1 MSIATAAGSAWDGI
15 TTALASLTLT
25 AILPKLLLL
34 LVCLIVTKILL
45 KLTDKLLAKSKLDKS
60 LHSIIRSVFKI
71 VLLFVVIMIVAASLG
86 INVSS
91 LLAVLSIAGVAVSLS
106 IQDILSNFFSGV
118 VLLGSKPFH
127 VGDFV
132 TAGGQT
138 GTVVETGITH
148 TKLHTPD
155 NQVILVPNSMVAS
168 NVITNVTAEATR
180 RVDLTFTASYDSDPE
195 KVLKALAAAA
205 DLPQVLA
212 DPAPFT
218 CLLSYKEHCV
228 EYVLRVWVNTADY
241 WDVYFAI
248 QSRVNDAFAANG
260 VSMTYPHMNVHL
272 VKEN

>member
-1 MSIATAAGSAWDGI
+1 MITSTAASGSAWDAI
-15 TTALASLTLT
+15 KTALASLTLT
-25 AILPKLLLL
+25 TIIPKILLL
-34 LVCLIVTKILL
+34 LVCLIAAKLLL
-45 KLTDKLLAKSKLDKS
+45 KITDKLLTKSKLDKS
-60 LHSIIRSVFKI
+60 LHSIIRSVVKI
-71 VLLFVVIMIVAASLG
+71 LLLFVIIMIVAGSLG

-132 TAGGQT
+132 TAGGQS

-148 TKLHTPD
+148 TKLHTLD

-180 RVDLTFTASYDSDPE
+180 RVDLTFTASYDSDPA
-195 KVLKALAAAA
+195 KVLKALAEAA

-212 DPAPFT
+212 DPAPFAA
-218 CLLSYKEHCV
+218 LLGYKDHCV
-228 EYVLRVWVNTADY
+228 EYTLRVWVNTADY
-241 WDVYFAI
+241 WDVFFAI
-248 QSRVNDAFAANG
+248 QSRVNDAFVANG
-260 VSMTYPHMNVHL
+260 VSMTYPHMNVHV
-272 VKEN
+272 VK